1 MTGAALRSFD
11 AIVVGG
17 GIAGMSAA
25 WALAGRGHRVAVV
38 EREVSLTA
46 HSTGRSAAQ
55 FLASYGGPAH
65 RVLSAV
71 SRPFLEAGADGL
83 AESELLEARNVLWVA
98 PADFEQQLS
107 ERITA
112 NQTTGTHCELLD
124 ASGAIGLC
132 AALDPKWLESAVI
145 EYGGFDIDVAGLHQA
160 FLRGARAEGATV
172 LREHGVR
179 ALARRNGC
187 WHVDVGERVL
197 RCATVVNAAG
207 AWADEVA
214 RMAGVQPVGLQPYR
228 RTVFTFASRLDSA
241 GWPLVVGA
249 DESFYFKPEGT
260 DQILA
265 SPADEDPIEP
275 CDVKPREIDVAAGID
290 AINQATVLDVRS
302 IRSTWAGLRT
312 FASDRV
318 PVVGYDPPSRRV
330 LLVRRAGRHRHPDI
344 PGHGRANG
352 RPDQWRGSGAPARRD
367 YLPTRPPAVCPIGSA
382 ERTSVDSALGRLPMN
397 QAARP
402 SIS

>member
-1 MTGAALRSFD
+1 MGDAAPRSFD
-11 AIVVGG
+11 VVVVGG

-55 FLASYGGPAH
+55 FLASYGGPTL
-65 RVLSAV
+65 RVLSAA
-71 SRPFLEAGADGL
+71 SRPFLESGADGL
-83 AESELLEARNVLWVA
+83 ADSELLEPRNVLWVA
-98 PADFEQQLS
+98 PAGFEQELS
-107 ERITA
+107 ARIEA
-112 NQTTGTHCELLD
+112 NETTGTPCELLD
-124 ASGAIGLC
+124 AASAITLC

-179 ALARRNGC
+179 ALTRRDGC
-187 WHVDVGERVL
+187 WHVDVGERTL
-197 RCATVVNAAG
+197 RGAVVVNAAG

-214 RMAGVQPVGLQPYR
+214 RMARVQPVGLQPCR
-228 RTVFTFASRLDSA
+228 RTVFTFASPFDPA

-249 DESFYFKPEGT
+249 DESFYFKPEGA

-265 SPADEDPIEP
+265 SPADEDPVEP
-275 CDVKPREIDVAAGID
+275 CDVKPREIDVAAGIE
-290 AINQATVLDVRS
+290 AVNRATILDVRS

-312 FASDRV
+312 FAGDRV
-318 PVVGYDPPSRRV
+318 PVVGFDPEADGFFWC
-330 LLVRRAGRHRHPDI
+330 AGQGGTGIQTSPAMATLT
-344 PGHGRANG
+344 ANLI
-352 RPDQWRGSGAPARRD
+352 SGETPAP
-367 YLPTRPPAVCPIGSA
+367 P
-382 ERTSVDSALGRLPMN
+382 LGGITPQLDPQRFVH
-397 QAARP
+397 
-402 SIS
+402 